1 VLCRAERLQSRGGK
15 LMRAALAYPL
25 SRAPTAAAL
34 VAALCVPVSAR
45 PEPLAPVPGPNV
57 LLIVIDDLRPE
68 LGSYGNALVKTP
80 NIDRIAS
87 WGVRFDAAYAQSP
100 LCNPSRSSMLT
111 GRYPTQTGVW
121 DNATWFGAA
130 HPDFVSLP
138 RYFREHGYITL
149 RAGKIFHRRMDEAE
163 AWSVGGEPRRFEGAT
178 NVAAH
183 GSPPSQ
189 SDRVV
194 ALDGDG
200 ELHHDYVNATR
211 AIELLEAHRNERFFL
226 AVGLV
231 KPHAPPAAPRKTIE
245 VYAMA
250 KISLPVDFALRPTL
264 PQGFPYF
271 AVPKRNSDL
280 FVDRD
285 ASPDEA
291 REMIRGYYAS
301 ISFTDANVGRVLAAL
316 DRLGLRDETLVAL
329 WSDHGYHLGE
339 KGKWSKH
346 DSLFEVGTRV
356 PLIIAPPGSSR
367 SAPKASPRVVQSL
380 DIYPTLVDLCGLPRP
395 LGIEGRSLRPLLDDP
410 MRAWDHPAYTLAR
423 FSNGIA
429 ASVRTERWRYAEWS
443 DGQNMLF
450 DHRDDPHE
458 TRNLAQEPAYA
469 AQVRQMRG
477 LLVNIPRWGLPAS
490 GSVSSTQTR
499 AARPD

>member
-1 VLCRAERLQSRGGK
+1 
-15 LMRAALAYPL
+15 MRAALFCSL
-25 SRAPTAAAL
+25 FRAVTAL
-34 VAALCVPVSAR
+34 VVGLVFPASAR
-45 PEPLAPVPGPNV
+45 LEPLAPVPGPNV

-87 WGVRFDAAYAQSP
+87 WGVRFEAAYAQSP
-100 LCNPSRSSMLT
+100 VCNPSRSSMLT

-138 RYFREHGYITL
+138 RYFREQGYVTL
-149 RAGKIFHRRMDEAE
+149 RAGKIFHGTMDEAE

-178 NVAAH
+178 NVA
-183 GSPPSQ
+183 GRGPPASQ

-194 ALDGDG
+194 VLKGDG
-200 ELHHDYVNATR
+200 ERHHDYRNTTR
-211 AIELLEAHRNERFFL
+211 AIELLEAHRTERFFL
-226 AVGLV
+226 AVGLT
-231 KPHAPPAAPRKTIE
+231 KPHAPPAAPRKIIE
-245 VYAMA
+245 TYATT
-250 KISLPVDFALRPTL
+250 KISLPVDFALRPTS
-264 PQGFPYF
+264 PRGFPYF
-271 AVPKRNSDL
+271 AVGSRNSDL

-285 ASPDEA
+285 ASPEQA

-316 DRLGLRDETLVAL
+316 DRLGLRDDTLVVL
-329 WSDHGYHLGE
+329 SSDHGYHLGE

-346 DSLFEVGTRV
+346 DSLFEVGSRV
-356 PLIIAPPGSSR
+356 PLIIAPPRSR
-367 SAPKASPRVVQSL
+367 RGAPKASPRVVQLL
-380 DIYPTLVDLCGLPRP
+380 DLYATLVDLCGLPRP
-395 LGIEGRSLRPLLDDP
+395 PGIEGRSLRPLLDDP
-410 MRAWDHPAYTLAR
+410 MRVWDYPAYTLAR
-423 FSNGIA
+423 FPNGIA

-458 TRNLAQEPAYA
+458 TRNLAHEPSHA

-477 LLVNIPRWGLPAS
+477 LLVNIPRWGLPVS
-490 GSVSSTQTR
+490 GSVSSARTR
-499 AARPD
+499 AGRLD